1 MDGEMALYRECCL
14 PKCKKNM
21 VKKVTFLG
29 FKGSDRPNR
38 LPWIRPWTRVGD
50 KPGYQSFS
58 RNFYALFSIF
68 KKMLCWST
76 FHVKPLN
83 KLPITSI

>member
-38 LPWIRPWTRVGD
+38 LPWIRP
-50 KPGYQSFS
+50 
-58 RNFYALFSIF
+58 
-68 KKMLCWST
+68 
-76 FHVKPLN
+76 
-83 KLPITSI
+83 